1 MAAGNIFV
9 LDVPA
14 GKGSHGSPEKPR
26 HSFVQLKVCLRHLFQ
41 RGAYSATYSPRA
53 SSPDTLT
60 KRAGGWGRPLLH
72 RLVFEL
78 PAIVH
83 SIRPRRTNDFDCVH
97 RALLGFRHK
106 FRTRAEAEHAIP
118 GGPRFQWVK
127 YEIARE
133 FIHAFSGHHVF
144 RSLDY
149 RYGYISHDGRVHS
162 RFAGTGNRCVDEP
175 HDSQQQRQQAGGMA
189 GVGPATGYLGQRQL
203 ELVRGE

>member
-1 MAAGNIFV
+1 M
-9 LDVPA
+9 
-14 GKGSHGSPEKPR
+14 
-26 HSFVQLKVCLRHLFQ
+26 
-41 RGAYSATYSPRA
+41 
-53 SSPDTLT
+53 
-60 KRAGGWGRPLLH
+60 GRPPLH

-83 SIRPRRTNDFDCVH
+83 SIGPRRTNDFDCVH

-118 GGPRFQWVK
+118 GGPRIQWVK

-144 RSLDY
+144 RSLVY
-149 RYGYISHDGRVHS
+149 GYGYISHDGRVHS
-162 RFAGTGNRCVDEP
+162 RFAGPRNRCVHEP
-175 HDSQQQRQQAGGMA
+175 HDSQQQRQQTGGMA
-189 GVGPATGYLGQRQL
+189 GVGPATGYLGQRQV